1 MFDVDAFVVDLI
13 GCLDDPEPRRAAKA
27 VMDEVMATPDAVADA
42 LAPKVGGLQ
51 LLHHTPELTVIN
63 IVWPPHMR
71 LMPHDHRMWA
81 LIGIYA
87 GIEDNQFYRRDPAD
101 GLDERSH
108 RRLEVGDVTL
118 LGSET
123 IHSVTNPVNRLTG
136 GLHVYGGDFVNHPRS
151 QWGPGDTVERPYDMA
166 DVNRQFRE
174 ANVAAGLAAGG
185 PS

>member
-1 MFDVDAFVVDLI
+1 
-13 GCLDDPEPRRAAKA
+13 
-27 VMDEVMATPDAVADA
+27 MDEVMATPDAVAEA
-42 LAPKVGGLQ
+42 LAPTVGGLQ

-108 RRLEVGDVTL
+108 RRLEVGDVT
-118 LGSET
+118 
-123 IHSVTNPVNRLTG
+123 
-136 GLHVYGGDFVNHPRS
+136 
-151 QWGPGDTVERPYDMA
+151 A
-166 DVNRQFRE
+166 ARE
-174 ANVAAGLAAGG
+174 
-185 PS
+185 